1 MAETT
6 TLIMACTVR
15 RPSARTATL
24 VIIRMRA
31 RRMATGGLA
40 TSWTASLSESVRGSD
55 GDSAVDFAV
64 AADSGEDLDFMMA
77 ADLVVDLIVVDS
89 LDADSMAGRD
99 LEIGQASPTVA
110 DSVVDLPAVGIV
122 ASQAAAFT
130 AAQEAFMEA
139 VDSTEVA
146 AVSMVAVVVDS
157 MEVAADTAVATGN
170 GPELNRA

>member
-1 MAETT
+1 MEETT
-6 TLIMACTVR
+6 TLIMARMVR

-40 TSWTASLSESVRGSD
+40 TSLAASSSESARGSD
-55 GDSAVDFAV
+55 GDSAADFAV
-64 AADSGEDLDFMMA
+64 ATDSGEDFMMV

-89 LDADSMAGRD
+89 LGADSMAGRD

-110 DSVVDLPAVGIV
+110 DSVVDLPAVEIV

-130 AAQEAFMEA
+130 AEEEASMAA

-157 MEVAADTAVATGN
+157 MEVAADMAVATGS
-170 GPELNRA
+170 